1 MKQVVNH
8 KIQEVGGPH
17 SVKQSTGT
25 GRRQKVH
32 LRLLYHVTGKYGLLP
47 GLVWSNDRFYLQDVI
62 PLNLQHR
69 VQKKK
74 WTQRT
79 QVSLIIQTSMVTQV
93 SL

>member
-1 MKQVVNH
+1 MEQQEGVKQVVNH

-47 GLVWSNDRFYLQDVI
+47 GLVWSNDRFHLQGVI
-62 PLNLQHR
+62 PPLP
-69 VQKKK
+69 
-74 WTQRT
+74 
-79 QVSLIIQTSMVTQV
+79 
-93 SL
+93 